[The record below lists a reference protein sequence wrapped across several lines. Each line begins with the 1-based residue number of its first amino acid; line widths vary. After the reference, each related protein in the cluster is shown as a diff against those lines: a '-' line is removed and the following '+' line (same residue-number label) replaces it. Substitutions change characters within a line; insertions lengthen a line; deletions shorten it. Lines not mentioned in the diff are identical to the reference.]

1 MARTARDKKG
11 RVFTVELKSRRALKN
26 ATLDEGAQDGVQIEG
41 TLGTLI
47 GASFQDGIVLE
58 VIGTQG
64 VLRVD
69 LTREEIAGNP
79 GWPAAG
85 ATVRLAKGVLSR

>member
-1 MARTARDKKG
+1 MARTAGDKRG

-26 ATLDEGAQDGVQIEG
+26 ASLDDGAQDGVQIEG

-47 GASFQDGIVLE
+47 GASFQDGVVLE
-58 VIGTQG
+58 VIGTHG

-69 LTREEIAGNP
+69 LTSEEITGHPRRAEVD
-79 GWPAAG
+79 
-85 ATVRLAKGVLSR
+85 ATAQVH